1 MSVPITGGL
10 SGIPLQPVAS
20 PRTITPHHQN
30 LVNIASRSD
39 PPAQHGINSA
49 HKIYDCESR
58 SIQKFCAQSG
68 RCIYCT
74 SDQHRSIECDLA
86 SRRSTPA
93 PSTVGSRSNV
103 GTRFVPPRNASTP
116 HGIDHIPPEQ
126 PEHSWRGA
134 SRRER
139 LNKAMLN
146 DRDSAPKPT
155 HKEFSHPEESDESS
169 GNEWTE
175 AKDIVEK
182 RDNSIRLP
190 FKDVDAIIKP
200 FEDKP
205 KDYHRF
211 TNMIQNMVI
220 SNSRLND
227 TMKFVLLEKKL
238 AGKAKRYLIE
248 LNDPKAALM
257 ETMKSIHRAFSQD
270 NSAVNSILRKF
281 QELTFNSVEPRPPK
295 NSTTE
300 MRIFYRKGNKPT
312 LSQVIDCFTD
322 VLEDLTFPDRF
333 TTDSASTKG
342 RTKELANTVMA
353 MDAVRPQNSPQNAE
367 TDQQQVNVSDAS
379 AAYRPVN
386 VGYTGYHP
394 PHPHYNNPSY
404 FPVYPNNGSPAPQNW
419 SYGQNSNG
427 GQGSGNN
434 QSNQSTKKGNPGN
447 SARQNSKNT
456 KVAKGPAPRPLGLMI
471 GEQIETCYNSGI
483 GWDKNFI
490 AHTFCRT
497 DQTPNKCCFMCGTG
511 HSILQCP
518 IPSYQ
523 VRQYLRDTNACHN
536 CTKQGHA
543 TEDCQSKATCA
554 YCQGKH
560 NTGGCVFKEFYRD
573 INNYP
578 ADAPRPRLGA
588 DTGPSKAHVSPPAA
602 LPTATQPIGSSDP
615 MPTGA
620 PKIISAKTSHLPF
633 VALRTTDG
641 KVLLALVD
649 SGASLSVLS
658 HDSADRLGLKTLA
671 TKELTIAG
679 YSKTT
684 TGKSNI
690 YQVSF
695 KTLEKPFKMFIAG
708 APRLPDTKYDVPPL
722 EISDIRF
729 LKDNQIDFEQLSIDR
744 SFNNKSIDMIL
755 GNDLLLRLLGR
766 SRRVLLPSER
776 YIEMTPFAPIIYPPP
791 RASVTATSGLQ
802 EGEMEAF
809 VIEGFINMLQ
819 TPEKKSTDQMG
830 TLINEISQLWKLE
843 NLGIEEPGPIENGK
857 KDSTDFIA
865 EFEKNITYDEDGN
878 LLVALPWNGK
888 QAPLAS
894 NRGIASRR
902 LEQLI
907 LTLKK
912 GKNLLKDYDE
922 IIQTQLRT
930 GIIEIV
936 TDEMNGGPTYYIPHR
951 VVVKLASLTTKLR
964 IVLDASSKKSGE
976 YSLNDCLEPGPS
988 MLVDLLDILIRSRLS
1003 DYLVVADIEK
1013 AFHQVRMTPGDRDCT
1028 RFLWLKDISKPA
1040 TRNNIIEYRFTQIP
1054 FGMTCSPFLLAATIN
1069 HYLNEMNNE
1078 IGERIRQN
1086 LYVDN
1091 VMLTTDKKE
1100 EIQDLRVKSRAAF
1113 TSMGMN
1119 LRKFITNHLDEMAK
1133 FPADEVATE
1142 TIIKLLGYQWDTVGD
1157 SFTIKLAHLLEDRPT
1172 KRQCASRMAET
1183 FDPLGLLAPLLVQFK
1198 LFLQDLWID
1207 GLQWKDKILKDLLP
1221 RWELIRKQFSEVS
1234 ISIPRMLR
1242 PRGDYER
1249 VHFMVFS
1256 DASKDTYACATYL
1269 LYEYAHGP
1277 PKIGLLAAKSK
1288 VKPAASTTLSIPR
1301 LELLAI
1307 EIGSQ
1312 IAESAI
1318 TAMGT
1323 ETPSTIRFFSDSMVA
1338 LYWILRFE
1346 QMKCWVNNRVTGIH
1360 EICGRMKER
1369 SITSSFHHCPTNLN
1383 PADLA
1388 TRGMSASKLKDSS
1401 LWFSGP
1407 KFLMEPPSMW
1417 PCRLEGDVTSPTEF
1431 RELISLEIAEFKK
1444 KNKKTTEQLVVDR
1457 EPELKVLTDALTGMC
1472 MTAQA
1477 DEKYRSF
1484 VPYRRSNSL
1493 SKVISM
1499 THSTLRCLTK
1509 MFKNHVWEGDIMKK
1523 FTASQGPLS
1532 LPTVALQR
1540 QAVARHLVML
1550 EHYKEA
1556 ESLGLKFPAKL
1567 DPVIGSD
1574 GIWRHHRRVP
1584 SPVLENEAHHL
1595 ILVHK
1600 KHPLARL
1607 LMVGTHEKNAHAPV
1621 NYLVAALRSR
1631 FWIQAAS
1638 QLADSVVRTCVSC
1651 QKAKN
1656 KAFPY
1661 PFSRK
1666 SPRFRTTPSTPFQHV
1681 GLDYLGPLEF
1691 IRDDGY
1697 KVGKAYCLVYT
1708 CLVTRAAHLE
1718 LLPDASSETYIQGLI
1733 NIFSR
1738 RGVPHSIYSDNAATF
1753 TLGARI
1759 ISDNIRLYAPSQSMI
1774 CFLAHHQIEF
1784 RHITPLAPWQ
1794 GGIYE
1799 RIVGVVKH
1807 QMRKEIGR
1815 STKSFFVSS
1824 HILTRIENMINSRP
1838 LTPNPRQIDDL
1849 PALRPIDFIIPTAL
1863 IDIPTERE
1871 RSNST
1876 SEFDPTYGRA
1886 SSVIPRVGQIVLI
1899 YTEKLARHNWP
1910 LGRIET
1916 LQKSRDGLVRSATI
1930 RCRGKIYNRPINH
1943 LIPIEIE
1950 GCETFGDSDDSES
1963 GDPQNYLVPPDAP
1976 AIASFPISSKRL
1988 YQKDTVKLSEK
1999 SEEFGRS
2006 NPPTNTNDEN
2016 VNDLSHTNHSSL
2028 SSQPASVDDLSSMDA
2043 CLMSSGRKLKDDN
2056 TSPISNEQAG
2066 LMSSGRQLINSNHA
2080 SSNRLASNNDLS
2092 SMDACLMSSG
2102 RKPQDDVTSLLSEK
2116 MLDTEK
2122 TVHFRSTMRKS
2133 LKFPMFHSLSRPL
2146 TCAQLFSLVHLE
2158 NALRRCWIRKKQC
2171 ISGRR
2176 IRKSLKFPMF
2186 HSLSRS
2192 LTCAQLFS
2200 LVHLENA
2207 LRRCWIRKKQ
2217 CISGRQCGNLS
2228 NFLCFILSVDH

>member
-1 MSVPITGGL
+1 MLLKIVRAKPLAPIAKENITRV
-10 SGIPLQPVAS
+10 VAS
-20 PRTITPHHQN
+20 
-30 LVNIASRSD
+30 S
-39 PPAQHGINSA
+39 
-49 HKIYDCESR
+49 
-58 SIQKFCAQSG
+58 
-68 RCIYCT
+68 
-74 SDQHRSIECDLA
+74 
-86 SRRSTPA
+86 
-93 PSTVGSRSNV
+93 
-103 GTRFVPPRNASTP
+103 
-116 HGIDHIPPEQ
+116 
-126 PEHSWRGA
+126 
-134 SRRER
+134 
-139 LNKAMLN
+139 
-146 DRDSAPKPT
+146 
-155 HKEFSHPEESDESS
+155 
-169 GNEWTE
+169 
-175 AKDIVEK
+175 
-182 RDNSIRLP
+182 
-190 FKDVDAIIKP
+190 
-200 FEDKP
+200 
-205 KDYHRF
+205 
-211 TNMIQNMVI
+211 
-220 SNSRLND
+220 
-227 TMKFVLLEKKL
+227 
-238 AGKAKRYLIE
+238 
-248 LNDPKAALM
+248 
-257 ETMKSIHRAFSQD
+257 
-270 NSAVNSILRKF
+270 
-281 QELTFNSVEPRPPK
+281 
-295 NSTTE
+295 
-300 MRIFYRKGNKPT
+300 
-312 LSQVIDCFTD
+312 
-322 VLEDLTFPDRF
+322 
-333 TTDSASTKG
+333 
-342 RTKELANTVMA
+342 
-353 MDAVRPQNSPQNAE
+353 
-367 TDQQQVNVSDAS
+367 
-379 AAYRPVN
+379 
-386 VGYTGYHP
+386 
-394 PHPHYNNPSY
+394 
-404 FPVYPNNGSPAPQNW
+404 
-419 SYGQNSNG
+419 
-427 GQGSGNN
+427 
-434 QSNQSTKKGNPGN
+434 
-447 SARQNSKNT
+447 
-456 KVAKGPAPRPLGLMI
+456 
-471 GEQIETCYNSGI
+471 
-483 GWDKNFI
+483 KNFI
-490 AHTFCRT
+490 ATSIT
-497 DQTPNKCCFMCGTG
+497 IQQTLQDQCSEHFF
-511 HSILQCP
+511 
-518 IPSYQ
+518 
-523 VRQYLRDTNACHN
+523 V
-536 CTKQGHA
+536 
-543 TEDCQSKATCA
+543 
-554 YCQGKH
+554 
-560 NTGGCVFKEFYRD
+560 
-573 INNYP
+573 
-578 ADAPRPRLGA
+578 APREPTNKRLRA
-588 DTGPSKAHVSPPAA
+588 DTGPSKARVSPPAA

-615 MPTGA
+615 IPTGA
-620 PKIISAKTSHLPF
+620 PEVTSSNFTGPAPESHLGKSDISCTGKLESFLSSLQTETLFNASLLNAPAKTSHLPF

-641 KVLLALVD
+641 KILLALVD

-658 HDSADRLGLKTLA
+658 HDSADRIGLKTLA

-679 YSKTT
+679 YSNTT
-684 TGKSNI
+684 TEKSNI

-722 EISDIRF
+722 ETSDIRF
-729 LKDNQIDFEQLSIDR
+729 LRDNKIDFEQLSIDR
-744 SFNNKSIDMIL
+744 LYNNQPIDMIL
-755 GNDLLLRLLGR
+755 GNDLLSRLLGR

-791 RASVTATSGLQ
+791 RASVTATSGSQ
-802 EGEMEAF
+802 EDEMEAF

-819 TPEKKSTDQMG
+819 TPEKKSNDQMG

-857 KDSTDFIA
+857 KASKDLVA

-888 QAPLAS
+888 QARLAS
-894 NRGIASRR
+894 NRGIAGRR

-936 TDEMNGGPTYYIPHR
+936 TDEMDGGPTYYIPHR

-1013 AFHQVRMTPGDRDCT
+1013 AFHQVRMTPGDRNCT

-1040 TRNNIIEYRFTQIP
+1040 TRNNIVEYRFTRIP

-1091 VMLTTDKKE
+1091 VMLTTNKKE
-1100 EIQDLRVKSRAAF
+1100 EIQDLRIKSRAAF

-1119 LRKFITNHLDEMAK
+1119 LREFITNRLDEMAK
-1133 FPADEVATE
+1133 FPSDEVATE

-1157 SFTIKLAHLLEDRPT
+1157 SFTIKLAQLLEDHPT

-1207 GLQWKDKILKDLLP
+1207 GLQWKDKIPKDLLP
-1221 RWELIRKQFSEVS
+1221 RWEIIRKQFSEVS

-1249 VHFMVFS
+1249 VHFIVFS

-1288 VKPAASTTLSIPR
+1288 VKPAASTTLTIPR

-1307 EIGSQ
+1307 EIGSR

-1318 TAMGT
+1318 AAMGN

-1360 EICGRMKER
+1360 EVCGRMKER
-1369 SITSSFHHCPTNLN
+1369 SITSSFHHCPTDLN

-1388 TRGMSASKLKDSS
+1388 TRGMSASELKDSS

-1407 KFLMEPPSMW
+1407 KFLMEPPSKW

-1431 RELISLEIAEFKK
+1431 RELISSEIAESKK
-1444 KNKKTTEQLVVDR
+1444 KNKKSTEQLVVDR

-1540 QAVARHLVML
+1540 RAVARHLVML

-1556 ESLGLKFPAKL
+1556 ESLGLTFPAKL

-1607 LMVGTHEKNAHAPV
+1607 LMVETHEKNAHAPV

-1638 QLADSVVRTCVSC
+1638 QLADSVVKTCVNC

-1666 SPRFRTTPSTPFQHV
+1666 LPRFRTTPSTPFQHV

-1718 LLPDASSETYIQGLI
+1718 LLPDASTETYIQGLI

-1815 STKSFFVSS
+1815 STKSFFVLS
-1824 HILTRIENMINSRP
+1824 HVLTRIENMINSRP
-1838 LTPNPRQIDDL
+1838 LTPNPREIDDL
-1849 PALRPIDFIIPTAL
+1849 PALRPIDFIIPTVL

-1876 SEFDPTYGRA
+1876 SEFDPTCNTTLTERRTLLHLAGVDEVLERLWDIWSSAYLAFLRENIHKDGRA
-1886 SSVIPRVGQIVLI
+1886 SSVTPRVGQIVLI

-1916 LQKSRDGLVRSATI
+1916 LQKSHDGLIRSATI
-1930 RCRGKIYNRPINH
+1930 RCRGKIYKRPINH

-1963 GDPQNYLVPPDAP
+1963 RDPQNYLIPPDAP

-1988 YQKDTVKLSEK
+1988 YQKDTVKSSDKL
-1999 SEEFGRS
+1999 EEFGQS
-2006 NPPTNTNDEN
+2006 DPPTSTKNKSI
-2016 VNDLSHTNHSSL
+2016 NDLSHTNHSTL
-2028 SSQPASVDDLSSMDA
+2028 SDQHASVDDLSSMDA
-2043 CLMSSGRKLKDDN
+2043 CLMSSGRKLNDDN
-2056 TSPISNEQAG
+2056 NTPLSNEKAGLMSSGHQPFNSNHASRNRLAANDDLSSKEACLMSSGRKPLDDVTSPLSDNSMTRKFTNDRAMPVPEAAGLMSSGRQLKLQSSNSTLKNNAENSVIPVGMNEPRLSGRHPTAHHKVSRTGENSKSSKGFSRREPSRIASSLVNNNSVSSVPGPLIEVNTDDVVNEAKDSTSEAGLMSSGRQPEVLPTHARLMPPGRKHGGVNQAG
-2066 LMSSGRQLINSNHA
+2066 LMSSGRQPNNNEDHNSIDEA
-2080 SSNRLASNNDLS
+2080 FARLPANRLRPYQARKAKTRIKHYAHVVDSGGPQIPQSVVNLQGPLS
-2092 SMDACLMSSG
+2092 L
-2102 RKPQDDVTSLLSEK
+2102 
-2116 MLDTEK
+2116 
-2122 TVHFRSTMRKS
+2122 
-2133 LKFPMFHSLSRPL
+2133 
-2146 TCAQLFSLVHLE
+2146 
-2158 NALRRCWIRKKQC
+2158 
-2171 ISGRR
+2171 
-2176 IRKSLKFPMF
+2176 
-2186 HSLSRS
+2186 
-2192 LTCAQLFS
+2192 
-2200 LVHLENA
+2200 
-2207 LRRCWIRKKQ
+2207 
-2217 CISGRQCGNLS
+2217 
-2228 NFLCFILSVDH
+2228 